1 MWAPSSNLEACI
13 EAVSKINSY
22 AIQRVGRSNLSPF
35 RQIVTA
41 LVAALHLAALE
52 VAAVQR
58 QPPNIVFILA
68 DDLGWA
74 DVSFHGSSQIPTP
87 NMDALA
93 ADGVV
98 LNNYYVQPMCTPSR
112 AALMTG
118 LYPIHTGMQSLVIQ
132 VAEAWGLPLQFKLMP
147 QYFKDLGY
155 ATHMVGKWHLGY
167 VQDEYTPTYR
177 GFDSF
182 YGYYNGEEDYFNHTI
197 REGDHVGLDFWEGVG
212 SSNNDSGRYSTTLF
226 TDKAVNLIKAHNAS
240 EPFFMYLSHQAP
252 HGGVEVPLAAP
263 KENID
268 KFSYIGEENR
278 TVYAAMVDVLDES
291 VGAVVEALEEAS
303 MLENTVVVF
312 SSDNGGAPLGLHASR
327 GCNWPLRGS
336 KGTLWEG
343 ASRAAAFLWSPLL
356 ATRGRVSQ
364 QLMHVADWLPTL
376 YAAAGGDAANLEH
389 LDGIDMWRHLS
400 EDLPS
405 PRTDILYNI
414 DPVSNTAALR
424 YGDHKIVL
432 GAPPAGSVFRRYLL
446 ASWANPDRRERA
458 EREIQSRLQ
467 MPNESVMM
475 YVEDMTS
482 LFRRADPDMAEEKK
496 VRHLMRGVKEQLFAG
511 LVRCPPK
518 TVAEFLTE
526 ATTME
531 QVLQQRSTVYDRQ
544 VSAASSIGQI
554 GGAAGNINIE
564 SLCDLIRSVVRDE
577 LQKIQ
582 CQSQPTAGAR
592 SDDDLGELTSRSQAS
607 DALRRLYNN
616 ASSAVASI
624 QWRQNASVLCDESG
638 EPSNFVSGA
647 PPYLFDLSRDP
658 CELHNLADTETELLA
673 SLKRKLEEYEAT
685 SMSPRLRPLDP
696 KAFPEQHGGVWAPW
710 E

>member
-1 MWAPSSNLEACI
+1 MPASI
-13 EAVSKINSY
+13 
-22 AIQRVGRSNLSPF
+22 
-35 RQIVTA
+35 QIVTA

-226 TDKAVNLIKAHNAS
+226 TDKAVNLIKAHNTS

-291 VGAVVEALEEAS
+291 VGAVVQALEEAS

-376 YAAAGGDAANLEH
+376 YAAAGGDAANVEH

-432 GAPPAGSVFRRYLL
+432 GAPPAGS
-446 ASWANPDRRERA
+446 SDERTP
-458 EREIQSRLQ
+458 IPGS
-467 MPNESVMM
+467 P
-475 YVEDMTS
+475 
-482 LFRRADPDMAEEKK
+482 
-496 VRHLMRGVKEQLFAG
+496 
-511 LVRCPPK
+511 
-518 TVAEFLTE
+518 
-526 ATTME
+526 
-531 QVLQQRSTVYDRQ
+531 
-544 VSAASSIGQI
+544 
-554 GGAAGNINIE
+554 
-564 SLCDLIRSVVRDE
+564 
-577 LQKIQ
+577 
-582 CQSQPTAGAR
+582 R
-592 SDDDLGELTSRSQAS
+592 SDDDLEELTSRSKAS
-607 DALRRLYNN
+607 DALRRLYSN
-616 ASSAVASI
+616 ASSTVASI

-696 KAFPEQHGGVWAPW
+696 KAFPELHDGVWAPW

>member
-1 MWAPSSNLEACI
+1 MAASVLI
-13 EAVSKINSY
+13 
-22 AIQRVGRSNLSPF
+22 LS
-35 RQIVTA
+35 A
-41 LVAALHLAALE
+41 LVAALQLAVLE
-52 VAAVQR
+52 VAAGQR
-58 QPPNIVFILA
+58 QQPNIVFILA

-118 LYPIHTGMQSLVIQ
+118 LYPIHTERLFSSR
-132 VAEAWGLPLQFKLMP
+132 
-147 QYFKDLGY
+147 
-155 ATHMVGKWHLGY
+155 THSQWHLGY

-182 YGYYNGEEDYFNHTI
+182 YGYYNGEEDYYNHTI
-197 REGDHVGLDFWEGVG
+197 REGDHVGLDFWEGVA

-226 TDKAVNLIKAHNAS
+226 TEKAVNLIKAHNAS
-240 EPFFMYLSHQAP
+240 EPLFMYLSHQAP

-278 TVYAAMVDVLDES
+278 TVYA
-291 VGAVVEALEEAS
+291 VVEALQES
-303 MLENTVVVF
+303 GMLENTVLVF
-312 SSDNGGAPLGLHASR
+312 SSDNGGAPQGLHASR

-376 YAAAGGDAANLEH
+376 YTAAGGDAASLEH
-389 LDGIDMWRHLS
+389 LDGFDMWRHLS

-424 YGDHKIVL
+424 HGDHKIVL
-432 GAPPAGSVFRRYLL
+432 GAPPAGRS
-446 ASWANPDRRERA
+446 DERTPVPG
-458 EREIQSRLQ
+458 S
-467 MPNESVMM
+467 
-475 YVEDMTS
+475 
-482 LFRRADPDMAEEKK
+482 
-496 VRHLMRGVKEQLFAG
+496 
-511 LVRCPPK
+511 
-518 TVAEFLTE
+518 
-526 ATTME
+526 
-531 QVLQQRSTVYDRQ
+531 
-544 VSAASSIGQI
+544 
-554 GGAAGNINIE
+554 
-564 SLCDLIRSVVRDE
+564 
-577 LQKIQ
+577 
-582 CQSQPTAGAR
+582 AR
-592 SDDDLGELTSRSQAS
+592 SDENLDELTSRSKAAN
-607 DALRRLYNN
+607 ALRLLYNN
-616 ASSAVASI
+616 ASSTEASA
-624 QWRQNASVLCDESG
+624 QWRQSASLLCDESG

-647 PPYLFDLSRDP
+647 PPYLFDVANDP

-673 SLKRKLEEYEAT
+673 SLKRKLEEYEGT
-685 SMSPRLRPLDP
+685 SLSPRLRPVDP
-696 KAFPEQHGGVWAPW
+696 KAFPELHGGVWAPW